1 MSEHH
6 LDEAIAI
13 IFDGTGLGDDGTLW
27 GGELFFVNQ
36 KSFTRSGH
44 LKPFPL
50 PGGTNAITSPW
61 RTALAFCD
69 SLTNSEC
76 AKRFQKTEEE
86 INTIRMCIEKSINT
100 PMTSSIGRLFD
111 AAAALLQ
118 LSPDQITYE
127 AQAAIKLEQLAQK
140 SHFEKKPLEYI
151 ILQFQDK
158 IIIDPQLMMDEL
170 LLSDK
175 KNSIDLAFRF
185 HVTIA
190 HMILDFSLFAIKNNP
205 TYANKNIVLSGGV
218 FQNKLLLKLTTELLQ
233 QHDLNPIQ
241 SILFPPGD
249 GQISLGQAMIAR
261 GNNI

>member
-1 MSEHH
+1 
-6 LDEAIAI
+6 
-13 IFDGTGLGDDGTLW
+13 
-27 GGELFFVNQ
+27 
-36 KSFTRSGH
+36 
-44 LKPFPL
+44 
-50 PGGTNAITSPW
+50 
-61 RTALAFCD
+61 
-69 SLTNSEC
+69 
-76 AKRFQKTEEE
+76 
-86 INTIRMCIEKSINT
+86 MCIEKSINT